1 MTHLNRGFIPSL
13 FNASFTLSIALST
26 VTVNQMVSSVLAG
39 VSYKSLKCLM
49 NIHVK
54 GLVTDATS
62 KENVSYIIWIIKESV
77 HLCIYI
83 KMQPSVACRELNT
96 IVDCLKLWKAP
107 FKCGCLRAI
116 QRIHSYAFHFLS
128 NLPLFHFISLAYSI
142 I

>member
-13 FNASFTLSIALST
+13 FIASFTLSIALST

-39 VSYKSLKCLM
+39 VFYKSLKFLM

-83 KMQPSVACRELNT
+83 KMQPSEEEELNT
-96 IVDCLKLWKAP
+96 IVDCFKLWKAP